1 MSNSARRRR
10 IRSAGVVLGAIALT
24 LLACAFFTSRQPRVY
39 RASTTVVVTPNT
51 DVEGMGDV
59 LRSLET
65 LERRTVIATFA
76 RVPATA
82 ETRAAAARQL
92 GRADADLSPYR
103 VEASVLPNTNII
115 KIDVEGPDAAAAAV
129 VANAVSEATR
139 DEVRRMYRIF
149 TLRTLAAASP
159 APQPVRPDPRR
170 NYVVA
175 GILGL
180 FLGVLA
186 AVLIERLLAP
196 AARA

>member
-1 MSNSARRRR
+1 MPNSAGPRRVR
-10 IRSAGVVLGAIALT
+10 IAGVVLGALALT
-24 LLACAFFTSRQPRVY
+24 LLACAFFTSRQPKVY

-51 DVEGMGDV
+51 DVEGMGDI

-76 RVPATA
+76 RVPPAA
-82 ETRAAAARQL
+82 ETQAAAARLL
-92 GRADADLSPYR
+92 GRPAADLSPYR
-103 VEASVLPNTNII
+103 VEASVLPNTNIM
-115 KIDVEGPDAAAAAV
+115 KIDVEGPDAAVASS
-129 VANAVSEATR
+129 VANAVAEATR

-159 APQPVRPDPRR
+159 TPRPVRPDPRR

-186 AVLIERLLAP
+186 AVVIERLRAP
-196 AARA
+196 AAPA

>member
-10 IRSAGVVLGAIALT
+10 IRSAGVVLGAIAVS
-24 LLACAFFTSRQPRVY
+24 LLACAFFTSRQPKVY

-115 KIDVEGPDAAAAAV
+115 KIDVEGPDATVAAA

-149 TLRTLAAASP
+149 TLRPLAAATAP
-159 APQPVRPDPRR
+159 ARPIRPEPRR

-196 AARA
+196 AAPA

>member
-115 KIDVEGPDAAAAAV
+115 KIDVEGPDAAAAAA

-159 APQPVRPDPRR
+159 APRPVRPDPRR